1 MILVTGGAGYIGS
14 HTCVA
19 LLQAGYEVLVLDN
32 FCNSKAESLLRV
44 EAITGKAVTVV
55 QGDVRDRDILREVF
69 NRYPIDGVI
78 HFAGLKAVGES
89 VEQPLSYYSANV
101 LGSVVLSE
109 VMAEFGV
116 KVLVFSSSATVY
128 GDPSSL
134 PIRED
139 FPVGA
144 TNPYGSS
151 KLMVEQ
157 IYTDL
162 ANSDG
167 TWQIALLRYFNP
179 VGAHSSGNIGEDP
192 SGIPCNLMPYISQ
205 VAVGR
210 REQLTVFGNDYPTVD
225 GTGVR
230 DYIHVMDL
238 AEGHLK
244 ALAWLRNQTGVHV
257 FNLGAGRG
265 YSVLEMVRAFEL
277 ASGRPVAF
285 SFSPRRAGDIAE
297 MYADSAKAERELNWK
312 AARDIDVMSRDTW
325 NWQRKNPK
333 GYPD

>member
-14 HTCVA
+14 HTCLA
-19 LLQAGYEVLVLDN
+19 LLQADYEVLVLDN
-32 FCNSKAESLLRV
+32 FCNSKAESLRRV
-44 EAITGKAVTVV
+44 AAITGKTVPLV
-55 QGDVRDRDILREVF
+55 QGDVRDRELLREVF
-69 NRYPIDGVI
+69 RSYPIGGVI

-89 VEQPLSYYSANV
+89 VEQPLAYYDNNV
-101 LGSVVLSE
+101 SGSVVLAE
-109 VMAEFGV
+109 VMAEFGIQM
-116 KVLVFSSSATVY
+116 LVFSSSATVY
-128 GDPSSL
+128 GDPESL

-139 FPVGA
+139 FPLGA

-162 ANSDG
+162 AISDDA
-167 TWQIALLRYFNP
+167 WRIALLRYFNP
-179 VGAHSSGNIGEDP
+179 VGAHVSGTMGEDP
-192 SGIPCNLMPYISQ
+192 SGIPNNLMPYISQ

-238 AEGHLK
+238 AEGHVK
-244 ALAWLRNQTGVHV
+244 ALAWLKNQVGAHV
-257 FNLGAGRG
+257 FNLGTGRG
-265 YSVLEMVRAFEL
+265 YSVLEMVKAFEL
-277 ASGRPVAF
+277 ASGCSVTYRIA
-285 SFSPRRAGDIAE
+285 PRRIGDIAE
-297 MYADSAKAERELNWK
+297 VYADPVKAERELGWK
-312 AARDIDVMSRDTW
+312 AELDIDDMCRDTW
-325 NWQRKNPK
+325 NWQQQNPL